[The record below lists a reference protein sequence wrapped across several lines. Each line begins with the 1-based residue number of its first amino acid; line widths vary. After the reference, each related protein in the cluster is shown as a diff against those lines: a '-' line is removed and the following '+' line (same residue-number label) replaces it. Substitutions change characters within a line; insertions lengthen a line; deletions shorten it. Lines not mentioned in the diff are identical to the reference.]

1 MCGVAERILPTA
13 LPLASARS
21 DPAREP
27 IKAEREDS
35 PEPKRMLRM
44 VLVTVTVSGWTGLV
58 SPRQFSRSHGT
69 ISPNWSGRRQPWTV
83 SKKPRFRRGAM
94 AGVGATVERRR
105 EHHAPAL
112 LQAGEC
118 LAPRR
123 GVRSEA
129 RARDGDQPP
138 PLGQASQR
146 RRDMLQR
153 GACNPAL
160 DVRGG

>member
-58 SPRQFSRSHGT
+58 NPRRFSRSHGT
-69 ISPNWSGRRQPWTV
+69 ISPNWSGRKTTMDSLQKAAFPSWYH
-83 SKKPRFRRGAM
+83 G
-94 AGVGATVERRR
+94 GVGA
-105 EHHAPAL
+105 
-112 LQAGEC
+112 
-118 LAPRR
+118 
-123 GVRSEA
+123 
-129 RARDGDQPP
+129 
-138 PLGQASQR
+138 
-146 RRDMLQR
+146 
-153 GACNPAL
+153 
-160 DVRGG
+160 